1 MIQPRLQKLDAAIR
15 EAKVDLVLLTSLA
28 SLGYFAGYTAGIE
41 TGPSPFSPVL
51 GALLWI
57 AGEPPQIFL
66 ADMESS
72 EGLFPGFEVTP
83 FESYTVEKPLGA
95 AKDLAAKLLARLEK
109 LPACRA
115 GIEAEELPAAIFE
128 ALGSRCP
135 QIEFQDI
142 KPALTMEETILEML
156 EKLQE
161 EANDSGLR
169 RTLKQHHTQTQG
181 HVENL
186 NQVFTALGKKPED
199 QPCPAIEGIEKEG
212 QTLIKKLAQLGM
224 TEIELFADM
233 RKGMESSAGGR
244 LPLLAD
250 LVSGPWTAEIGG
262 PPTSRR
268 LENGDLIISDL
279 VPRHRGYWGDTCNTC
294 VVGEPTSEQR
304 KLFEGIAAALAEGI
318 ERVRPGV
325 RASDLD
331 RNLRKRVLELGGGYP
346 HHSGHGLGVTW
357 HEEPRI
363 VPYNPLPLQPGMVIA
378 LEPGI
383 YFKGRFGLR
392 LEHVILV
399 TEKGS
404 EILSKF
410 RHTL

>member
-142 KPALTMEETILEML
+142 KPALAKIRMIKDEQEISILREAL
-156 EKLQE
+156 ELC
-161 EANDSGLR
+161 DL
-169 RTLKQHHTQTQG
+169 
-181 HVENL
+181 
-186 NQVFTALGKKPED
+186 
-199 QPCPAIEGIEKEG
+199 G

-250 LVSGPWTAEIGG
+250 LVSGPRTAEIGG

-294 VVGEPTSEQR
+294 GVGEPTSEQR

>member
-1 MIQPRLQKLDAAIR
+1 MQKSPGGGREHVRADVERIRVDAQGIVVG
-15 EAKVDLVLLTSLA
+15 EL
-28 SLGYFAGYTAGIE
+28 AGI
-41 TGPSPFSPVL
+41 
-51 GALLWI
+51 
-57 AGEPPQIFL
+57 
-66 ADMESS
+66 ESS

-142 KPALTMEETILEML
+142 KPALAKIRMIKDEQEISILREAL
-156 EKLQE
+156 ELC
-161 EANDSGLR
+161 DL
-169 RTLKQHHTQTQG
+169 
-181 HVENL
+181 
-186 NQVFTALGKKPED
+186 
-199 QPCPAIEGIEKEG
+199 G

-250 LVSGPWTAEIGG
+250 LVSGPRTAEIGG

-304 KLFEGIAAALAEGI
+304 KLFEGI
-318 ERVRPGV
+318 
-325 RASDLD
+325 D